1 MLPNIYCIVDCET
14 TGTSSA
20 KNRIIE
26 ICIHRFEQNRLVDQ
40 FQSLI
45 NPGCSLPE
53 FIVGLTGIQP
63 AMLTH
68 APRFAEVA
76 DRILE
81 MLAGATMIAHNA
93 RFDRSFIQR
102 ELQRVDKPANFPIL
116 CTVALSRKLFP
127 KEKKHNLDSV
137 AQRIGHVFS
146 GRHRA
151 EGDVLALANFIKY
164 GQENFKEKFNQA
176 VIESMQNN
184 VIPAQIKKESLDALP
199 SIQGLYYFL
208 DKTGK
213 CIYIGRSKNIKE
225 RVMAHLSQDLNSRKS
240 ILLKKEIAHV
250 EFNEIKSGLALE
262 VLEVFEIQRFK
273 PRFNRQYIRFREGYK
288 MSLQP
293 NKNGYLVPH
302 FESLSGAFAP
312 STIFYGPFKSKK
324 IGNSLLMTLGQLH
337 NLCPSLLTKK
347 AAKGACFQYHLKRCR
362 GACCNKEP
370 AELYNLRLISALDD
384 YKLQSYDYDAPVLL
398 DDEVSMLNWN
408 VVGFKSINYRL
419 EDDAFNY
426 DIYQV
431 LKKYMKKTGAKINK
445 MPYNESGV
453 A

>member
-1 MLPNIYCIVDCET
+1 MLPDIYCIVDCET
-14 TGTSSA
+14 TGTSAA

-26 ICIHRFEQNRLVDQ
+26 ICIHRFEKNKLVDQ

-68 APRFAEVA
+68 APSFQEVS

-81 MLAGATMIAHNA
+81 LLEGATMVAHNA
-93 RFDRSFIQR
+93 RFDRGFIQR
-102 ELQRVDKPANFPIL
+102 ELQRVNKPANFPIL
-116 CTVALSRKLFP
+116 CTVTLSRKLYP

-151 EGDVLALANFIKY
+151 EGDVLALENFLKY
-164 GQENFKEKFNQA
+164 GQESFKEKFDQA

-184 VIPAQIKKESLDALP
+184 VIPAQIRKESLDTLP
-199 SIQGLYYFL
+199 AIQGLYYFL
-208 DKTGK
+208 DKSGK
-213 CIYIGRSKNIKE
+213 CIYIGRSKNIKD
-225 RVMAHLSQDLNSRKS
+225 RVMAHFSQDLSSQKS

-250 EFNEIKSGLALE
+250 EFNKIESGLALE
-262 VLEVFEIQRFK
+262 VLEIFEIQRLK
-273 PRFNRQYIRFREGYK
+273 PRFNRQYIRYREGYK
-288 MSLQP
+288 MSLLP

-302 FESLSGAFAP
+302 FEILSSSLARSK
-312 STIFYGPFKSKK
+312 IFYGPFKSKK
-324 IGNSLLMTLGQLH
+324 IANSLLMTLGQVH
-337 NLCPSLLTKK
+337 NFCPNLLTKK

-370 AELYNLRLISALDD
+370 AELYNLRLISALDN
-384 YKLQSYDYDAPVLL
+384 YKLHTYNFETPVLL
-398 DDEVSMLNWN
+398 DDEVSILNWK
-408 VVGFKSINYRL
+408 VVGFNTLKYRL
-419 EDDAFNY
+419 HDDSFNY
-426 DIYQV
+426 DVFQA
-431 LKKYMKKTGAKINK
+431 LKKYIEKPGAKINRVRFS
-445 MPYNESGV
+445 ESGV